1 MRWTEI
7 VGETDSVM
15 AEASSNI
22 YAQYREMMDKSAAD
36 VRAAYAAMRAEEEA
50 GAHKDAAFDKHY
62 PAIQAANKLEN
73 QAEQLKA
80 THLAPFKQ
88 ALAGADNLIQHGEP
102 SGKAKFKAARTALNR
117 EESKFSSGGKARK
130 ISPDERNM
138 DF

>member
-7 VGETDSVM
+7 VGDTDTAM
-15 AEASSNI
+15 TEASSNI
-22 YAQYREMMDKSAAD
+22 YTRYREMMDKSAAD

-50 GAHKDAAFDKHY
+50 GASKDAAFDKHY

-73 QAEQLKA
+73 EANQLKD
-80 THLAPFKQ
+80 THLAPFKYK
-88 ALAGADNLIQHGEP
+88 LAGADNLIQHGDP
-102 SGKAKFKAARTALNR
+102 SGKAKFKAARTALSQ

-130 ISPDERNM
+130 IGSDERNM